1 MTFLALFGVALLVG
15 GLGFAFLQGVTW
27 KEFLVQLGASAA
39 IAGISMVIIYY
50 KDTADHELWNG
61 RVTGKKQVW
70 VSCSHSYSCNCR
82 QECSGSGKDR
92 SCSTVCDTCYEHSN
106 DWDWRVYASF
116 GGDTNID
123 RIDRR
128 GSNTP
133 PRWDAVVIGEPF
145 SESRKYTSYIK
156 ASPDT
161 LFRKQGQEGKYL
173 GRLPVYPGKVHDYYR
188 ANRLVTYG
196 SVPPQDF
203 KAWNEGLSE
212 INANLGSGKQVNMVV
227 VLTDQPHE
235 WYYALEEYWI
245 GGKKNDAILV
255 IGVDPEGKATWAQV
269 MAWTTSEL
277 FKVQLRDAVIALP
290 KVTPEA
296 TLKALETNVSATYK
310 RKPMA
315 DFAYLK
321 SSITPTEGELTVSI
335 IINLILAIVLTF
347 LMNKYDLFGEEGFA
361 RNFGYGGRRRRREK
375 WEDPEPVAS
384 ENPFKSRNPFAL
396 LLDRFKR
403 GRKRSPYADRI
414 PMNRWPL

>member
-1 MTFLALFGVALLVG
+1 MIFLALFGVALLIG
-15 GLGFAFLQGVTW
+15 GLGFIFLEGVTW

-39 IAGISMVIIYY
+39 IAGISIAIIYY
-50 KDTADHELWNG
+50 RDTGDHELWNG

-70 VSCSHSYSCNCR
+70 VSCEHSYQCDCHES
-82 QECSGSGKDR
+82 CSGSGKNR
-92 SCSTVCDTCYEHSN
+92 SCSQVCRTCYEHFN

-116 GGDTNID
+116 GGHTNIQ
-123 RIDRR
+123 RVDRR

-156 ASPDT
+156 ASPDS

-203 KAWNEGLSE
+203 KAWNDGLSE

-277 FKVQLRDAVIALP
+277 FKVQLRDSVVALP

-296 TLKALETNVSATYK
+296 TLKALETNVSNTYK

-315 DFAYLK
+315 DFAYLSASISP
-321 SSITPTEGELTVSI
+321 SSLELMIAIGVMVVVSI
-335 IINLILAIVLTF
+335 GLGWAF
-347 LMNKYDLFGEEGFA
+347 HRYDPFGNA
-361 RNFGYGGRRRRREK
+361 
-375 WEDPEPVAS
+375 
-384 ENPFKSRNPFAL
+384 
-396 LLDRFKR
+396 
-403 GRKRSPYADRI
+403 
-414 PMNRWPL
+414 